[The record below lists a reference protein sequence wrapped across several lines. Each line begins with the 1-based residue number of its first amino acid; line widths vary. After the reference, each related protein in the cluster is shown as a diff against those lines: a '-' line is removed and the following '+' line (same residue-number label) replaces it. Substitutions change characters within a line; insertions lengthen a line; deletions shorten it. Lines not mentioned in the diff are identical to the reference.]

1 MDKVE
6 QIKYTVTLLPE
17 ARLFRVE
24 LILPEPDPEG
34 QVFTLPAWI
43 PGSYMIRDFARNIV
57 SLSAVSAGKPISV
70 NKMDKQTWRAEPVS
84 NKLEL
89 KYDVYAADLSVRSAY
104 LNTTRGFFNGTSLFM
119 RIPGRELA
127 SVLVEINQPE
137 GDSLSAWK
145 LATTMPAIS
154 IDDKGFGL
162 FEVEDYEHLV
172 DFPVELADFQEISY
186 QVNNVPHR
194 MVVTGRVAFDEKRL
208 ASDLEKIC
216 KYHASLFGE
225 LPVLEYL
232 FLTLALADGYGGLE
246 HRNSSSLICRKNDL
260 PTKDMDGLPDGYR
273 DFLGLCS
280 HEYFHLWHVKRIRPE
295 LLKQADLTAEVH
307 TRLLWVFEG
316 ITSYYDELALVRSGC
331 IDEKSYLQLLA
342 KTVTRVMRGKG
353 RHKQSVAESSFDAWT
368 RFYKQ
373 DENSPNAIVSYYAKG
388 ALVALGID
396 VTMRQKSSDTL
407 SLDDLMRLLWERH
420 GKTDIGVTEDGINPL
435 ISELTG
441 QSYET
446 FLSDYAEGTKELPL
460 ADWFSALGI
469 GFQLRPAK
477 NPEDPGGAEL
487 LVKNGVAKPVIGAR
501 YKQQGDLVEVTHIVE
516 GGAAQVAGMSAGD
529 RIVAVDSLQVDAGN
543 LHEKISRYEPGDE
556 IEVVAFRKDEL
567 MRFRVCPQP
576 ADNDTCD
583 LWLLP
588 ESECSEAQLARRN
601 SWLGLARRSK

>member
-24 LILPEPDPEG
+24 LILSEPDPEG

-70 NKMDKQTWRAEPVS
+70 NKVDKQTWRTAPVS

-137 GDSLSAWK
+137 GDSLSAWE

-154 IDDKGFGL
+154 VDDKGFGL
-162 FEVEDYEHLV
+162 YEVEDYEHLV
-172 DFPVELADFQEISY
+172 DFPVEIADFQEISY

-353 RHKQSVAESSFDAWT
+353 RHKQSVAESSFDA
-368 RFYKQ
+368 
-373 DENSPNAIVSYYAKG
+373 
-388 ALVALGID
+388 
-396 VTMRQKSSDTL
+396 
-407 SLDDLMRLLWERH
+407 
-420 GKTDIGVTEDGINPL
+420 
-435 ISELTG
+435 
-441 QSYET
+441 
-446 FLSDYAEGTKELPL
+446 
-460 ADWFSALGI
+460 
-469 GFQLRPAK
+469 
-477 NPEDPGGAEL
+477 
-487 LVKNGVAKPVIGAR
+487 
-501 YKQQGDLVEVTHIVE
+501 
-516 GGAAQVAGMSAGD
+516 
-529 RIVAVDSLQVDAGN
+529 
-543 LHEKISRYEPGDE
+543 
-556 IEVVAFRKDEL
+556 
-567 MRFRVCPQP
+567 
-576 ADNDTCD
+576 
-583 LWLLP
+583 
-588 ESECSEAQLARRN
+588 
-601 SWLGLARRSK
+601 